1 MSDQLR
7 REHRQRDRLLSELA
21 GLLGP
26 EHLLRDPALTAGY
39 AQDWTGRW
47 RGEPLAVARPA
58 TTAEVAAVLAA
69 CSRAGVPVVPQGGN
83 TGLVGASAPRD
94 GELVLSTRRLDR
106 IEPADPA
113 GRSLLAGAGATVSA
127 VHAAAAAAGFDFP
140 VDLGSRD
147 SATVG
152 GIVATNAGGERVIR
166 HGGLRHHVLG
176 LEAVLADGS
185 VITRLSGLPKDNVG
199 YDLPQLL
206 VGSEGTLGVVT
217 RVLWR
222 LVPATPLRVVAMAG
236 LGTVAEAVAVL
247 AAARAA
253 LPALSAAEFLLADG
267 LALVR
272 EHTGLPAPLREP
284 APVYLLLELA
294 DTGSGRA
301 RLAALEE
308 ELAGLLAGQP
318 AVLDAVLGSGPADRG
333 RLWRLREAHA
343 EAIAAAARSGHP
355 PVKLDVAVPL
365 RELARFVELLPGA
378 LGPAVRPILFGHL
391 AEGNVHVNLLGVA
404 PEAVHAVTDTVLR
417 LVAGLGGSIS
427 AEHGIGVAKLPWVG
441 LGRGPADLAAMRA
454 VKAALDPAGIL
465 SPGRL
470 LPAAEGQ
477 G

>member
-1 MSDQLR
+1 MSDQLLR
-7 REHRQRDRLLSELA
+7 ELA

-26 EHLLRDPALTAGY
+26 QHLLRDPALTAGY

-47 RGEPLAVARPA
+47 RGSPLAVARPGS
-58 TTAEVAAVLAA
+58 TVEVAAVLAA
-69 CSRAGVPVVPQGGN
+69 CHRAGVPVVPQGGN
-83 TGLVGASAPRD
+83 SGLVGAAAPRD

-106 IEPADPA
+106 IEPADPV
-113 GRSLLAGAGATVSA
+113 GRSLLAGAGAIVSA
-127 VHAAAAAAGFDFP
+127 AHAAAAAAGFDFP
-140 VDLGSRD
+140 VDLASRD
-147 SATVG
+147 SATLG
-152 GIVATNAGGERVIR
+152 GIVATNAGGERVMR

-222 LVPATPLRVVAMAG
+222 LVPATPLRVVALAG
-236 LGTVAEAVAVL
+236 VGTVAEAIAVL
-247 AAARAA
+247 AGARAG

-267 LALVR
+267 LQLVLD
-272 EHTGLPAPLREP
+272 HTGLPAPLRAP
-284 APVYLLLELA
+284 APVYLLLEVA
-294 DTGSGRA
+294 DAERPGRTGE
-301 RLAALEE
+301 LEQ
-308 ELAGLLAGQP
+308 ELAGLLAEQP
-318 AVLDAVLGSGPADRG
+318 AVRDAVLGTGPADRG

-343 EAIAAAARSGHP
+343 ESIAAAGREQGRQ

-365 RELARFVELLPGA
+365 AELARFVDLLPGA
-378 LGPAVRPILFGHL
+378 LAAVGPAIRPVLFGHL
-391 AEGNVHVNLLGVA
+391 AEGNVHVNLLGVG
-404 PEAVHAVTDTVLR
+404 PEAVHGATDAVLR

-470 LPAAEGQ
+470 LPPADAVDSGR
-477 G
+477 